1 MSHLGNF
8 DQIWRALVTYKGTI
22 SVFLPN
28 RWQIWLFTWLSFQVK
43 FLNFLKSKPDT
54 FPGNTGNKETNK
66 PIKKRKKRKR
76 TECGEK

>member
-28 RWQIWLFTWLSFQVK
+28 RWQIWLFTTLSFQVK
-43 FLNFLKSKPDT
+43 FFNFLKSKPDT
-54 FPGNTGNKETNK
+54 FPGNTGNKEASK
-66 PIKKRKKRKR
+66 PIKKERKEKELKWRKK
-76 TECGEK
+76 